1 MKFYFSQAF
10 FLIRIP
16 DLKAAIKIDLNLDR
30 QQVPLL
36 LPVVEAV
43 DQISHNHI
51 TTYLTKVREILNNL
65 TQDVSQVLLFSS
77 LIEFQ
82 SSFA

>member
-77 LIEFQ
+77 LVEFQ